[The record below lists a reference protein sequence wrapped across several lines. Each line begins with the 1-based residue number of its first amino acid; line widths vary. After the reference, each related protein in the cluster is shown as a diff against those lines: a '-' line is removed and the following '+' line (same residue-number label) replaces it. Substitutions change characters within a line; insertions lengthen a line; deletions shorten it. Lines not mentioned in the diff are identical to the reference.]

1 MCVALTAKGFPPNG
15 EVFSVTLVQKL
26 ASVPI
31 FELRVFRSK
40 NSIEL
45 LDRMENLKSVK
56 RILSSPVDKYS
67 VKKSLKRLRLN
78 EAWSQF
84 FCFEI

>member
-26 ASVPI
+26 ASVPSFCGAKTSTRLFTADFLGGGGTDAVQKLASVPI

-45 LDRMENLKSVK
+45 VAQDGNRKV
-56 RILSSPVDKYS
+56 
-67 VKKSLKRLRLN
+67 
-78 EAWSQF
+78 A
-84 FCFEI
+84 CG